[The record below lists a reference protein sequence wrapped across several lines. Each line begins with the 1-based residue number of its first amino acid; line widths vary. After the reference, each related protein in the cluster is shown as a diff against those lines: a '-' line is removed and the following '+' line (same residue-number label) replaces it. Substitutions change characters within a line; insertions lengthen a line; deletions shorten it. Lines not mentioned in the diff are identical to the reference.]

1 MNEELKINPIKVLSK
16 RKKTLSLALN
26 ILTWV
31 IFGIIAIAVFS
42 VLIQR
47 ITGQTPNLF
56 GYRYYYVLTSSMSP
70 ELEPGEVILSRVYNE
85 KKDKPEISIGDN
97 VTFVIPDGSRAGSL
111 NTHKVVT
118 APYYD
123 ESKGSYYII
132 TKGVN
137 NVIADAPTPVLNIQ
151 SVMIRKSPMM
161 TQIYGMFLKSNIVL
175 IILFL
180 VPFITIIGS
189 LLFKLFVTL
198 KQKTGANSTIEVTD
212 EEFKK
217 KVIAEYLEK
226 QNKKVLPESESEK
239 TSNVTKEKPKK

>member
-1 MNEELKINPIKVLSK
+1 MNEKSTLNPIKVLSK
-16 RKKTLSLALN
+16 RKKTLTFILN
-26 ILTWV
+26 IFSWV
-31 IFGIIAIAVFS
+31 IFGIIAIAVLS
-42 VLIQR
+42 VFIQR

-70 ELEPGEVILSRVYNE
+70 ELEPGEVIFSKVYNE
-85 KKDKPEISIGDN
+85 KKNKPEISIGDN

-118 APYYD
+118 SPYYD
-123 ESKGSYYII
+123 ESKGSSYII

-137 NVIADAPTPVLNIQ
+137 NAIADAPTPVENIQ
-151 SVMIRKSPMM
+151 SVMIRKAPLM
-161 TQIYGMFLKSNIVL
+161 TNIYGMFLKSNIVL

-198 KQKTGANSTIEVTD
+198 KQKTSANSTIEITD
-212 EEFKK
+212 EEYKK

-226 QNKKVLPESESEK
+226 QNNKELPESESEK
-239 TSNVTKEKPKK
+239 TSNTTKEKPQK